1 MNRKRVVLVT
11 GATSG
16 IGLAVVERF
25 ARGGFRVW
33 AGYRSRG
40 KISALKVLKDEGL
53 DVSPVRLDVDRPEDV
68 RRALGVILRSD
79 PMIDVLV
86 NNAGIVV
93 AGFWE
98 DQSDRDLKAQVET
111 NFFSMARMCRAVLP
125 SMRRNGSG
133 TIVNIGSVSAD
144 LVLPVLGPYSA
155 SKAAVGAL
163 TESLRFEC
171 KPYGIWVTE
180 VDPGETKTGIMS
192 SMRKASLALSPHS
205 PHNAYSLAF
214 ENLARPRLHSGVPP
228 KRVAEVVW
236 KARPGE
242 QDVCDDEAED
252 QTQSQENDD
261 CGRCENDK
269 FQRTPSPAGP
279 VISGSVTPPRGQTRR
294 LLVMCWFI
302 GHCATSFLL
311 VRNEG

>member
-1 MNRKRVVLVT
+1 MNRQRVALVT

-16 IGLAVVERF
+16 IGLAVVERLSQ
-25 ARGGFRVW
+25 GGYRVW
-33 AGYRSRG
+33 AGYRSRS
-40 KISALKVLKDEGL
+40 KLSVLKALKDGGL
-53 DVSPVRLDVDRPEDV
+53 DVSPVRLDVDRPGDV
-68 RRALGVILRSD
+68 RRALGLILRRD

-98 DQSDRDLKAQVET
+98 DQSDRDLKDQFET

-155 SKAAVGAL
+155 SKAAVEAL

-171 KPYGIWVTE
+171 KPYGIWVTQ
-180 VDPGETKTGIMS
+180 VNPGETKTGIMG
-192 SMRKASLALSPHS
+192 SMRKASSSLSPHS

-214 ENLARPRLHSGVPP
+214 ENLARPRLNSGVPP

-236 KARPGE
+236 KAARATQPRRKYLVNYDSMAITFLKRILPMCLWEWMVEG
-242 QDVCDDEAED
+242 VLGWKSLAGKGHKTAE
-252 QTQSQENDD
+252 
-261 CGRCENDK
+261 
-269 FQRTPSPAGP
+269 
-279 VISGSVTPPRGQTRR
+279 PPRE
-294 LLVMCWFI
+294 
-302 GHCATSFLL
+302 SD
-311 VRNEG
+311 

>member
-1 MNRKRVVLVT
+1 MNRKTVVVVT

-16 IGLAVVERF
+16 IGLAIAERLS
-25 ARGGFRVW
+25 RGGCRVW

-40 KISALKVLKDEGL
+40 KLSVLKALKDEGQ
-53 DVSPVRLDVDRPEDV
+53 DVTPVHLDVDRPEDV
-68 RRALGVILRSD
+68 RRALGTVLRRD
-79 PMIDVLV
+79 QVLDVLV

-98 DQSDRDLKAQVET
+98 DQSDRDLKDQFET

-125 SMRRNGSG
+125 SMRRNGRG
-133 TIVNIGSVSAD
+133 IIVNIGSVSSD

-155 SKAAVGAL
+155 SKAAVAAL

-180 VDPGETKTGIMS
+180 VDPGETKTGIMG

-214 ENLARPRLHSGVPP
+214 ENLARPRLNSGVPP

-236 KARPGE
+236 KAIQVVHPRRKYLVNYDSMAITALKRVLPMGIWE
-242 QDVCDDEAED
+242 WMLESALGWK
-252 QTQSQENDD
+252 SL
-261 CGRCENDK
+261 
-269 FQRTPSPAGP
+269 AGTEKKLKT
-279 VISGSVTPPRGQTRR
+279 I
-294 LLVMCWFI
+294 LKI
-302 GHCATSFLL
+302 
-311 VRNEG
+311 